1 MTVFDDE
8 EIQQIIQDFYQTM
21 AHRQYIGA
29 RYVPTFG
36 RKDETSVEWDNSA
49 PYEAL
54 TIVTYQGDS
63 FTSRQYVPSGIAIE
77 NKLYWA
83 HTGIFNAQIEAY
95 RNDVRNAQ
103 DALADEQGA
112 RIAADETLQS
122 NIDGE
127 AQARELADT
136 GLQADIADETANRIE
151 AVNLERSQRM
161 ANDASLS
168 DRIDA
173 NYNEI
178 KANDIGNLL
187 EGYSLFSADLLVP
200 STAATMSDI
209 NPMRLDMFTGK
220 QVGIRGSIN
229 IHDDIDADTP
239 LFYFQVPVNNNVVRW
254 YYNVGT
260 LVRNGVSGLVQ
271 LFVCKVADSYTTPD
285 GIAMMTFYCHT
296 ALHDGDLIYTLPY
309 MVSGLGMG
317 NLRPWNETLFTEA
330 VARTAAYHMEQFS
343 GLSYSNDFYLR
354 TRIIPTYD
362 ADAGREYVKSNESDC
377 TGTIWGA
384 YYLALQNHDIPAV
397 LSNYS
402 VSLAAGGNHLRA
414 WNQGEDWTADEIK
427 ALVKPGD
434 ILTLSKQ
441 GEPGHWDHCMMFL
454 DDERICHSTTND
466 YNGNPMP
473 SGSNPVIWTIDDFVN
488 KTYLN
493 PRTRMRVITRLWS

>member
-1 MTVFDDE
+1 MSVFDDE
-8 EIQQIIQDFYQTM
+8 EIQQIIQDFYETM

-63 FTSRQYVPSGIAIE
+63 YTSRQWVPSGIAID
-77 NKLYWA
+77 NGLYWA
-83 HTGIFNAQIEAY
+83 HTGIFNAQVEQY
-95 RNDVRNAQ
+95 RSEVLGFED
-103 DALADEQGA
+103 
-112 RIAADETLQS
+112 
-122 NIDGE
+122 
-127 AQARELADT
+127 
-136 GLQADIADETANRIE
+136 GLQAEQEAREAADDALQNAIDLETENRVSAVALERTAREAADNEIDTRITANYE
-151 AVNLERSQRM
+151 
-161 ANDASLS
+161 
-168 DRIDA
+168 
-173 NYNEI
+173 EI
-178 KANDIGNLL
+178 KANDIGGLL

-200 STAATMSDI
+200 STAATMSTS
-209 NPMRLDMFTGK
+209 NPMRLDLFTGK

-229 IHDDIDADTP
+229 VLDTIASGTP
-239 LFYFQVPVNNNVVRW
+239 LFYFQVPVDNNVTRW
-254 YYNVGT
+254 YWNVGT
-260 LVRNGVSGLVQ
+260 LVRNGESGIIQ
-271 LFVCKVADSYTTPD
+271 LFVKPVSDSYTTPD
-285 GIAMMTFYCHT
+285 GVPMMTFYT
-296 ALHDGDLIYTLPY
+296 TVNLQAGDQIYTMPY
-309 MVSGLGMG
+309 MISGLGMG
-317 NLRPWNETLFTEA
+317 NLRPWNKTLFTEA
-330 VARTAAYHMEQFS
+330 IARTAAYHMERFS
-343 GLSYSNDFYLR
+343 GLSYSNDFYKR
-354 TRIIPTYD
+354 TRIVPTYD

-377 TGTIWGA
+377 TGTIWSA
-384 YYLALQNHDIPAV
+384 YYLALQDHGVGAV

-414 WNQGEDWTADEIK
+414 WNENEDWTADEIK

-466 YNGNPMP
+466 YDGNPMP
-473 SGSNPVIWTIDDFVN
+473 TGGNPVIWTIDDFVN